1 MMKMVMAVVARD
13 QADPVL
19 NALISEG
26 YIATFTESRGGFL
39 RQAQHM
45 LFMAVEDENLEEVL
59 ALIRAHCRG
68 EVRVQSEGGM
78 GMLSPGLGPA
88 SAEVGGAVIFV
99 WSLERF
105 ETY

>member
-26 YIATFTESRGGFL
+26 HIATFTESRGGFL

-45 LFMAVEDENLEEVL
+45 LFMAVEEEKLEEVL

-68 EVRVQSEGGM
+68 EVRVQSEGG
-78 GMLSPGLGPA
+78 GMLSPGLRPA

-99 WSLERF
+99 WPLERF
-105 ETY
+105 EIY